1 MEPQASLLRLIGI
14 SKSYGSGD
22 QAVRILNDVDFN
34 LARAEFVAIKGPS
47 GAGKSTLL
55 HIAAGLDHPTEG
67 TVVFDG
73 SDLGMMSENDRT
85 MFRRKHL
92 GFVFQFF
99 NLVPGIDVRDNV
111 ALPLLLDGMPR
122 GEAAETAA
130 EAIREVGLGH
140 RMDHLAGE
148 LSGGEMQ
155 RTAVARAIAPKPAL
169 IVADE
174 PTGNLDTQTG
184 DAVLDLL
191 AGLCAER
198 ATAILMV
205 THEDRAAA
213 RADRVVEVRDG
224 RLTDHA
230 VADTAIAERRLSG

>member
-1 MEPQASLLRLIGI
+1 MEPEASLLRLTGV

-22 QAVRILNDVDFN
+22 QTVPVLDEVDFS
-34 LARAEFVAIKGPS
+34 LSRAEFVAVKGPS

-55 HIAAGLDHPTEG
+55 HIAAGLDYPSEG

-73 SDLGMMSENDRT
+73 ADLGSMSENDRT
-85 MFRRKHL
+85 EFRRKHL

-122 GEAAETAA
+122 KEAAETAA
-130 EAIREVGLGH
+130 EAIREVGLSH
-140 RMDHLAGE
+140 RATHLAGE

-198 ATAILMV
+198 DTAILMV

-224 RLTDHA
+224 RLTAHTL
-230 VADTAIAERRLSG
+230 VEAERRQLG

>member
-1 MEPQASLLRLIGI
+1 MEPEAGLLSLTGI

-22 QAVRILNDVDFN
+22 QTVRVLDEIDFS
-34 LARAEFVAIKGPS
+34 LSRAEFVAVKGPS

-55 HIAAGLDHPTEG
+55 HIAAGLDHPTAG

-73 SDLGMMSENDRT
+73 SNLGTMSENELT
-85 MFRRKHL
+85 EFRRKHL

-122 GEAAETAA
+122 KEAAETAA
-130 EAIREVGLGH
+130 NVIKEVGLSH
-140 RMDHLAGE
+140 RADHLAGE

-155 RTAVARAIAPKPAL
+155 RTAVARAMAPKPAL

-198 ATAILMV
+198 GTAILMV

-224 RLTDHA
+224 RLTAHA
-230 VADTAIAERRLSG
+230 LADAERRLLG